1 MGIMNETNLATKLP
15 APSQTAVIQKI
26 KVFPK
31 PEIKRLKITPVKPTR
46 EPNQ

>member
-1 MGIMNETNLATKLP
+1 MVIMNEPNLATKLP
-15 APSQTAVIQKI
+15 PPSQAVGIPKI

-31 PEIKRLKITPVKPTR
+31 PEIKRLKVPPLKATR